1 MAAVSIK
8 SLPNPSLAEQAS
20 RVPGR
25 TRRFSAGP
33 LPGFGLSLGWT
44 LTWLSL
50 LVLLPLAALLIGALG
65 LSVQEWVGIVRDAR
79 VQHALG
85 LSFLTALIAALIN
98 VPIGLLISWVLVRY
112 RFPGRL
118 LVEALVDL
126 PFALPTA
133 VAGIALTALY
143 APTGWLGEPLSQLGV
158 QIAYTPLGIVMALIF
173 VGLPFTIRTVQP
185 VLEQLSREHEEAAAT
200 LGASRWQTVRKVLLP
215 QLRPALL
222 TGFTLAFARGVGEY
236 GSVIFIAGNL
246 PKVSEIAPLLIVIKL
261 EEFNYQGA
269 MAIAVLMLLG
279 SFVALFLLNLLHKR
293 WSRGLVN

>member
-1 MAAVSIK
+1 MVAVSIK
-8 SLPNPSLAEQAS
+8 SSLSPRPADAALAAS
-20 RVPGR
+20 QSK
-25 TRRFSAGP
+25 RRFSAGP
-33 LPGFGLSLGWT
+33 LPGFGLGLGWT

-65 LSVQEWVGIVRDAR
+65 LSAEQWLGIVRDAR

-85 LSFLTALIAALIN
+85 LSFGTALLAALIN
-98 VPIGLLISWVLVRY
+98 LPIGLLISWVLVRY

-118 LVEALVDL
+118 LVDALVDL

-143 APTGWLGEPLSQLGV
+143 APTGWLGEPLSQLDW

-200 LGASRWQTVRKVLLP
+200 LGASRWQTLRKVVFP
-215 QLRPALL
+215 QLRPSLL

-261 EEFNYQGA
+261 EEFDYHGA

-279 SFVALFLLNLLHKR
+279 SFVALFLLNLLHRR
-293 WSRGLVN
+293 WSRGLGN